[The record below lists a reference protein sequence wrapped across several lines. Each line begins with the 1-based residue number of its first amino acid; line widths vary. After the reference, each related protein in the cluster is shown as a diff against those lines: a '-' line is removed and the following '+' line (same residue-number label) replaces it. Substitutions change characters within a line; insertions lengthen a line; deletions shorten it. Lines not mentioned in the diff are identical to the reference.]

1 MEAFSLR
8 GRALPP
14 AFERREIVVGPGCT
28 LAHDEVEWGDALV
41 VVESG
46 EVEVESLNGAWLRLE
61 RGAVL
66 WLADLPVK
74 ALRNSGKGPA
84 VLTSVRRR

>member
-1 MEAFSLR
+1 MEAFSLH

-14 AFERREIVVGPGCT
+14 AFERREIVVERGCV
-28 LAHDEVEWGDALV
+28 LLYDKVEWRDALI

-46 EVEVESLNGAWLRLE
+46 EVEVESLSGACLRLE

-74 ALRNSGKGPA
+74 ALRNSGKGSA

>member
-14 AFERREIVVGPGCT
+14 AFERRAIVVEPGCT
-28 LAHDEVEWGDALV
+28 LAYDEIEWQDALI

-46 EVEVESLNGAWLRLE
+46 EVEVESLSGASLRVE
-61 RGAVL
+61 RGTIL

-74 ALRNSGKGPA
+74 ALRNSGKGSA